1 MISRASRA
9 PASRWARPPRPPPPA
24 KSGAARPLTRSP
36 PKPAARR
43 ACPLPL
49 LGASENARARAQRGP
64 SCFHSPG
71 LAGSRAAEYLVDPSA
86 GGKLGGRAGWAREGR
101 EERGQGAPLS
111 YRGHQ
116 SRARVPSCGQ
126 VSRSALAGP
135 TSSCETRDG
144 EQERLERFAP
154 GQGLMPLAVGVPSYS
169 APGPGA
175 QLVCRKLAAL
185 NDPPTFVFL
194 LAALPPISPF
204 CPSPLVSIHAI
215 NWWHPRASIRSLA
228 PASKPR
234 PASQACLRSHPSRSS
249 CQEPDVV

>member
-1 MISRASRA
+1 M
-9 PASRWARPPRPPPPA
+9 
-24 KSGAARPLTRSP
+24 KSGAARQLTRSP

-64 SCFHSPG
+64 SWLHSPG

-86 GGKLGGRAGWAREGR
+86 GGKLGGGAGWAGEGR

-144 EQERLERFAP
+144 EQERVERFAP
-154 GQGLMPLAVGVPSYS
+154 GQGLMPLAVGAPSYS

-175 QLVCRKLAAL
+175 QPVCGKLAAL
-185 NDPPTFVFL
+185 SAQRPANLRLPSRGPATYFPPFVAL
-194 LAALPPISPF
+194 LF
-204 CPSPLVSIHAI
+204 FVSIHAI
-215 NWWHPRASIRSLA
+215 NWWHLRASIRSLA

-234 PASQACLRSHPSRSS
+234 PASQACLRYYSSRSS